1 LDYARHARYRETTV
15 SGRGLPEAL
24 SAHCAKLTAVV
35 TIFAVP
41 KPFAGHVGLIQE
53 NALGSWVALGPEV
66 EVLLCGDESGVAE
79 AAARAGVRHLPDVEL
94 SELGAP
100 LLDSV
105 FRAVQAAATH
115 PRVAYANADII
126 LLPDF
131 LEALRRVRFR
141 HFLLVGRR
149 WNTSLS
155 EPIDFGRDD
164 WEHNLRELVA
174 TEGRLKL
181 PDAIDYFAFDRDG
194 PLAELPPF
202 VVGRPSWDNW
212 MIYRARH
219 LGIPVVDATGAVTA
233 VHQDHDYSHVP
244 EGGGGRLAWLG
255 PEAEI
260 NKSMVPPEQLFQT
273 RHATHVA
280 TRVGVLPALG
290 PRRIVSRVR
299 SRHVVDGRVERMARL
314 AERLRLPLP

>member
-1 LDYARHARYRETTV
+1 
-15 SGRGLPEAL
+15 
-24 SAHCAKLTAVV
+24 VV

-41 KPFAGHVGLIQE
+41 KPFAGHIGLIQQ
-53 NALGSWVALGPEV
+53 NALGSWVALGPDV
-66 EVLLCGDESGVAE
+66 EVLLCGDEPGVAE
-79 AAARAGVRHLPDVEL
+79 AAHRAGVRQLPDVER
-94 SELGAP
+94 SELGTP

-105 FRAVQAAATH
+105 FRMVRAEAAH
-115 PRVAYANADII
+115 RRVAYVNADII

-131 LEALRRVRFR
+131 LAALRRVRFA

-155 EPIDFGRDD
+155 EPIDFDEDD
-164 WEHNLRELVA
+164 WERSLRELVA
-174 TEGRLKL
+174 REGRLKL

-212 MIYRARH
+212 MIYRARR
-219 LGIPVVDATGAVTA
+219 LGVPVIDATRVVTA

-244 EGGGGRLAWLG
+244 GGGGGRLAWLG

-260 NKSMVPPEQLFQT
+260 NKSMVPPDQLFQT

-280 TRVGVLPALG
+280 TKIGVVPALA

-299 SRHVVDGRVERMARL
+299 SRHVVDGRVERIARL
-314 AERLRLPLP
+314 AERLGLPLP

>member
-1 LDYARHARYRETTV
+1 M
-15 SGRGLPEAL
+15 
-24 SAHCAKLTAVV
+24 V

-41 KPFAGHVGLIQE
+41 KPFAGHIGLIQQ
-53 NALGSWVALGPEV
+53 NALGSWVALGPDV
-66 EVLLCGDESGVAE
+66 EVLLCGDEPGVAE
-79 AAARAGVRHLPDVEL
+79 AAHRAGVRQLPDVER
-94 SELGAP
+94 SELGTP

-105 FRAVQAAATH
+105 FRMVRAEAAH
-115 PRVAYANADII
+115 RRVAYVNADII

-131 LEALRRVRFR
+131 LAALRRVRFA

-155 EPIDFGRDD
+155 EPIDFDEDD
-164 WEHNLRELVA
+164 WERSLRELVA
-174 TEGRLKL
+174 REGRLKL

-212 MIYRARH
+212 MIYRARR
-219 LGIPVVDATGAVTA
+219 LGVPVIDATRVVTA

-244 EGGGGRLAWLG
+244 GGGGGRLAWLG

-260 NKSMVPPEQLFQT
+260 NKSMVPPDQLFQT

-280 TRVGVLPALG
+280 TKIGVVPALA

-299 SRHVVDGRVERMARL
+299 SRHVVDGRVERIARL
-314 AERLRLPLP
+314 AERLGLPLP